1 MNYPNSAPTN
11 ISAFSLWPDALTVGE
26 EEIAAWAQPDEYA
39 QPGVANEG
47 IPLDIIDAV
56 LAWGQSGTSRMEAPT
71 SQTDLVSTFACVM
84 GRNLHL
90 S

>member
-1 MNYPNSAPTN
+1 MNYPNSAPTDL
-11 ISAFSLWPDALTVGE
+11 STFWLWPDALAAGE

-71 SQTDLVSTFACVM
+71 SQTDFVSIFAFGM
-84 GRNLHL
+84 GGNLH
-90 S
+90 SS